1 MNRIRLALAQINA
14 TVGDFKGNTARIAAD
29 IERATAL
36 GADVVAFPEL
46 ALTGY
51 PPEDLTFNPDFLE
64 ANLAAVNELCRYARD
79 IVAVVGYL
87 DSSRGDI
94 YNAAAIIT
102 GGRIAG
108 VCHKMRLPNYGV
120 FDEFRYFSAGAR
132 PTLFDLGGT
141 PIAINICEDIWYP
154 DEPIGSQ
161 VAAGAFLVINISA
174 SPYRTG
180 RTRTRE
186 EMLETRA
193 RDYLTPVALVNLVGG
208 QDELVFDGN
217 SLVYDEHG
225 HLLARGASFEED
237 LIVVDIDLDEVH
249 NSRHRD
255 VMGRLEDLGKRH
267 PGPVDIFTMTEVGA
281 RGLEGVSEEWREMEG
296 STEAAGTE
304 GTAGT
309 VPGHVEPH
317 LPEPLSGAA
326 EVYQA
331 LVVGVRDY
339 VRKNGF
345 NRVLVG
351 LSGGVDS
358 ALVAAVAVDALGK
371 ENVVCVSMPSRY
383 TSEGTRGD
391 AEILAQRLEVEFRM
405 IPIEPVFEQY
415 LETIEPQ
422 LEGRGPDSTEE
433 NLQARIRGNL
443 LMALSNK
450 FGWLVLTTGNKSETS
465 VGYATLYG
473 DMAGG
478 FAVIKDVP
486 KTLVYELCRW
496 RNARG
501 EEVIPGSIIE
511 REPSAELAPD
521 QKDLDTLPP
530 YEVLDRIIEEYVEHD
545 RGQEEMVASGLDE
558 QTVHRITRM
567 IDNNEYKRRQAPPG
581 IKITSRAFGKDRRF
595 PITNRFGA

>member
-1 MNRIRLALAQINA
+1 MNRIRLALAQINS
-14 TVGDFKGNTARIAAD
+14 TVGDFEGNAGKIAAG
-29 IERATAL
+29 IERAAAL
-36 GADVVAFPEL
+36 GADIVAFPEL

-51 PPEDLTFNPDFLE
+51 PPEDLTFNPDFLA
-64 ANLAAVNELCRYARD
+64 ANAAAIDGLCHHVNG

-87 DSSRGDI
+87 DSSGGDI
-94 YNAAAIIT
+94 YNAAAIIA
-102 GGRIAG
+102 GGRMAG
-108 VCHKMRLPNYGV
+108 ICHKIRLPNYGV
-120 FDEFRYFSAGAR
+120 FDEFRYFSSGSR
-132 PTLFDLGGT
+132 PVLFDLAGT
-141 PIAINICEDIWYP
+141 PVAVNICEDIWYP

-161 VAAGAFLVINISA
+161 VAAGAELIINLSA
-174 SPYRTG
+174 SPYRIG
-180 RTRTRE
+180 RSRTRE

-237 LIVVDIDLDEVH
+237 LIVVDIDLDEVR

-255 VMGRLEDLGKRH
+255 TMGRLEEMGKRH
-267 PGPVDIFTMTEVGA
+267 PGTVDLFAVEASRKQGGE
-281 RGLEGVSEEWREMEG
+281 RLEPQM
-296 STEAAGTE
+296 A
-304 GTAGT
+304 
-309 VPGHVEPH
+309 
-317 LPEPLSGAA
+317 EPLSGPA
-326 EVYQA
+326 EIYRA
-331 LVVGVRDY
+331 LVVGVHDY
-339 VRKNGF
+339 VRKNCF
-345 NRVLVG
+345 TRVLIG

-383 TSEGTRGD
+383 TSEGTRDD
-391 AEILAQRLEVEFRM
+391 AGQLAGRLGVEFRL

-415 LETIEPQ
+415 LKTLEPEFDD
-422 LEGRGPDSTEE
+422 LTPGVTEE

-496 RNARG
+496 HNSQG
-501 EEVIPGSIIE
+501 EEIVPASIIE
-511 REPSAELAPD
+511 REPSAELAPG
-521 QKDLDTLPP
+521 QKDSDSLPP

-545 RGQEEMVASGLDE
+545 RSLEEMIAAGLNE
-558 QTVHRITRM
+558 TTVRRIIRM
-567 IDNNEYKRRQAPPG
+567 IDRNEYKRRQAPPG